1 MTSRF
6 LQAVRPF
13 MSITPE
19 VVKPTREVNFNEKLI
34 WTFAALVIYFV
45 MASTPIIG
53 ADTGEG
59 DPFAFMRTITA
70 STQGSLAELGIG
82 PIVTAGLIMQILV
95 GSKIINVNMGD
106 PEERSL
112 YTGAQKVMS
121 VLMTIIEAT
130 AFLLGGTYGTD
141 LQLTEQVTIIS
152 QLLISGIII
161 ILLDEMLQKGW
172 GLGSGISLFI
182 AGGVGLQIFQGLFA
196 LQTIGEGPV
205 NANGDSVV
213 SARGIVLAFF
223 YWLTQRDLLTTI
235 GSLFIRYSPF
245 PTDNL
250 YLPSLSLLSLIS
262 TVVVF
267 IIVIYFE
274 SMRIEIPISYAQ
286 YKGIRSTYPIKLL
299 YVSNIPVI
307 LTSAVFAD
315 IYFIAQMVWRG
326 AGGEG
331 TNNLLAKL
339 LGTFRVDVDTSQ
351 YIPTGGLVY
360 FLTPPRSLI
369 GPLGV
374 FDISGADTLF
384 PSITRAL
391 IYAIILIILSV
402 IFSIMW
408 LETAGMGPRDVANQ
422 FLQSGMQMP
431 GWRRSKKI
439 VERRL
444 EMYIPTIAVIGGL
457 FIGCLAA
464 FADFLGAIGSGMG
477 ILLSVS
483 IMRQY
488 FELISKE
495 RVAEMNP
502 ALRGFL
508 GI

>member
-19 VVKPTREVNFNEKLI
+19 VVKPTREVHFNEKMV
-34 WTFAALVIYFV
+34 WTFVALVIYFV

-53 ADTGEG
+53 ADLGEG

-121 VLMTIIEAT
+121 VAMTIIEAS
-130 AFLLGGTYGTD
+130 AFLIGGTYGTN
-141 LQLTEQVTIIS
+141 LNTGTQLAIIA
-152 QLLISGIII
+152 QLLAAGIII
-161 ILLDEMLQKGW
+161 ILLDEMIQKGW

-196 LQTIGEGPV
+196 AQAVGEGSDFMV
-205 NANGDSVV
+205 TSF
-213 SARGIVLAFF
+213 RGIALAFF
-223 YWLTQRDLLTTI
+223 AWATQRGPIEAI
-235 GSLFIRYSPF
+235 GALFLRYNPAE
-245 PTDNL
+245 NL
-250 YLPSLSLLSLIS
+250 NLPSLSLLSVIA
-262 TVVVF
+262 TIVVF

-315 IYFIAQMVWRG
+315 IYFIAQMVWNTVGRRDS
-326 AGGEG
+326 
-331 TNNLLAKL
+331 NNPIAAF
-339 LGTFRVDVDTSQ
+339 LGTFRVDEVSSQ
-351 YIPTGGLVY
+351 YVPTGGLVY

-369 GPLGV
+369 GDLGV
-374 FDISGADTLF
+374 FDISRGLDSMA
-384 PSITRAL
+384 PSLIRAL
-391 IYAIILIILSV
+391 IYAAILIILSV
-402 IFSIMW
+402 IFSVMW

-444 EMYIPTIAVIGGL
+444 EMYIPTIAIIGGL
-457 FIGCLAA
+457 FIGSLAA

-508 GI
+508 GIS